1 MMHIEG
7 FVKGFFGAPH
17 NLTRYPDHDRIRRDR
32 LDTHCISADPAAAA
46 DFGASAVAPLS
57 DVRLPRGWFLQDGS
71 GGRML
76 PQPLVR
82 GGNGDILL
90 DELLGPGFSALL
102 HGAAAV
108 PVEVA
113 SHPLWRGLAPTL
125 YEPDHCGNDLSL
137 AGLLRSAEPAITLVR
152 PDRFV
157 LAQIPLT
164 TGATATLDSLQA
176 MLEH

>member
-1 MMHIEG
+1 M
-7 FVKGFFGAPH
+7 
-17 NLTRYPDHDRIRRDR
+17 
-32 LDTHCISADPAAAA
+32 
-46 DFGASAVAPLS
+46 APLS
-57 DVRLPRGWFLQDGS
+57 DVRLPRGWFLADGS

-82 GGNGDILL
+82 GGDGDRLL

-108 PVEVA
+108 PAEVA
-113 SHPLWRGLAPTL
+113 SHPLWRALAPRIC
-125 YEPDHCGNDLSL
+125 EPGHCGNDPSL
-137 AGLLRSAEPAITLVR
+137 AGFLRSAGPGITLVR

-164 TGATATLDSLQA
+164 TGATAMLDSLQS

>member
-1 MMHIEG
+1 M
-7 FVKGFFGAPH
+7 
-17 NLTRYPDHDRIRRDR
+17 
-32 LDTHCISADPAAAA
+32 DPAAAA
-46 DFGASAVAPLS
+46 NFGASAVAPLS
-57 DVRLPRGWFLQDGS
+57 DVRLPRGWFLQEGS

-82 GGNGDILL
+82 GGDGDILL

-108 PVEVA
+108 PAVT
-113 SHPLWRGLAPTL
+113 SHPLWRVLAPTL
-125 YEPDHCGNDLSL
+125 YEPGHCGNDLSL
-137 AGLLRSAEPAITLVR
+137 ASFLRSAEPTLTLVR

-164 TGATATLDSLQA
+164 TAAAATLDSLQA